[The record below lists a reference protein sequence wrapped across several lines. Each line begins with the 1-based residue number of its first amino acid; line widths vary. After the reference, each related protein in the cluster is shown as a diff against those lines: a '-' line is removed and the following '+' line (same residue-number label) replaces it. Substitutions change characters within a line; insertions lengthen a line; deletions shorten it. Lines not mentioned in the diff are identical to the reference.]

1 MAKLMALSV
10 TRIGDGIYRVEGEG
24 RSGVVYVAGTAD
36 DRWAF
41 WNGRTFRVKSE
52 AAGRAARR
60 RHTSHA
66 LQSVEAPMPATVI
79 RVLVAPGAAVKKGDT
94 LVLLEAMKME
104 LPLRA
109 SGDAVVIAVHC
120 KDGERVEAGA
130 ILVDLE

>member
-1 MAKLMALSV
+1 MAVSV
-10 TRIGDGIYRVEGEG
+10 TRIGDGIYRVEHDG
-24 RSGVVYVAGTAD
+24 RSDVVYVAGTAD

-41 WNGRTFRVKSE
+41 WNGHAFRVQGA

-60 RHTSHA
+60 RNLAHV

-79 RVLVAPGAAVKKGDT
+79 KVMVAPGDAVRKGDT

-109 SGDAVVIAVHC
+109 SGDAVVMAVHC
-120 KDGERVEAGA
+120 KDGERIEAGA
-130 ILVDLE
+130 VLVDLE